1 MIVEK
6 WSKSSIL
13 CTDSEIM
20 LVARQYVLVRS
31 ELTFQNLGN
40 GQIGVVVA
48 DEKDISSR
56 FANFCCVGY
65 KFW

>member
-1 MIVEK
+1 M
-6 WSKSSIL
+6 W
-13 CTDSEIM
+13 TDSEIM
-20 LVARQYVLVRS
+20 LVARQYVLAGS
-31 ELTFQNLGN
+31 ELPFQNLGN

-48 DEKDISSR
+48 DEKDTSSR